1 MIFVGRIERS
11 IQIKASSSTDC
22 SVQRQS
28 KLFDRKHGCTAKR
41 STRSQGNG
49 RLFTIASI
57 HPPQSNSESK
67 TNTSKETKYGNWSF
81 FF

>member
-22 SVQRQS
+22 SVQRQ
-28 KLFDRKHGCTAKR
+28 RKHGCTAKR